1 MKITVRESFL
11 ATVAYADIFDYP
23 LTPEECDIWR
33 IRVPH
38 TASRIHGWSNT
49 VTILKKHGKIFYC
62 LRKNKSII
70 DKLEDRARW
79 SVKKINIAQRMARI
93 LRFIPT
99 IRLIGVTGGLAMY
112 NAEKDDDIDI
122 FCIVASGT
130 LWISRFLAVAF
141 MEAFGRRRRPADV
154 RVKDKI
160 CLNMFMSE
168 SALCVPAQEQDLY
181 TAHEVLQMRV
191 LWERGGVYRAFLR
204 ANGWVRN
211 FLPNAW
217 KKSSQFM
224 VHGSQKKFKKK
235 LFKKILRV
243 LLLTIN
249 YLLITVEPIAK
260 FAQLWYMQKHR
271 TTEVITDAIIR
282 FHPEDARR
290 RVRAELGKRLNR
302 WNIPLDNIFYGR

>member
-11 ATVAYADIFDYP
+11 ATIAYADIFDYP
-23 LTPEECDIWR
+23 LTLEECDMWR
-33 IRVPH
+33 ICTPN
-38 TASRIHGWSNT
+38 TDSRIHEWSNI
-49 VTILKKHGKIFYC
+49 VTRLKKRDRIFYS
-62 LRKNKSII
+62 LRRDRSII
-70 DKLEDRARW
+70 DKREDRARW
-79 SVKKINIAQRMARI
+79 SAKKINIARRMARV

-112 NAEKDDDIDI
+112 NTEKNDDIDF
-122 FCIVASGT
+122 FCIAASGT

-141 MEAFGRRRRPADV
+141 MEVFGRRRRPADV

-168 SALCVPAQEQDLY
+168 DALCVPVQEQDLY

-217 KKSSQFM
+217 EESSQ
-224 VHGSQKKFKKK
+224 
-235 LFKKILRV
+235 
-243 LLLTIN
+243 
-249 YLLITVEPIAK
+249 
-260 FAQLWYMQKHR
+260 
-271 TTEVITDAIIR
+271 
-282 FHPEDARR
+282 
-290 RVRAELGKRLNR
+290 
-302 WNIPLDNIFYGR
+302 